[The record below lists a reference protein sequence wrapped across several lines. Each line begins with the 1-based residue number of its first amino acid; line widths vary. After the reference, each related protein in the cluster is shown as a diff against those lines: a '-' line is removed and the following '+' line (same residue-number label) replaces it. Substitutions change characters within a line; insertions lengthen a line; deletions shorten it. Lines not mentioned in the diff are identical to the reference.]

1 MFSHKLAK
9 EWMLQKPK
17 NLGTSNFEILS
28 NSGRRLIS
36 KFEGVIGY
44 PSICKWLGGGLKQ
57 IAETLQTSNGPI
69 SSVRKMV
76 GWGGPLK
83 TCVIGRNMEGRV
95 LPYANE
101 LGSAY
106 FDKNNPIAAP
116 YFTQEVLEDISKLNR
131 DWGNNWPKNIILGS
145 KLYKANQQF
154 ILDLK
159 KMGYTFIDLGG
170 SAGSEFYDME
180 IKEIF
185 N

>member
-1 MFSHKLAK
+1 
-9 EWMLQKPK
+9 
-17 NLGTSNFEILS
+17 
-28 NSGRRLIS
+28 
-36 KFEGVIGY
+36 
-44 PSICKWLGGGLKQ
+44 
-57 IAETLQTSNGPI
+57 
-69 SSVRKMV
+69 MV

-95 LPYANE
+95 IPYANE

-116 YFTQEVLEDISKLNR
+116 YFTQEVLDNIRDLNR
-131 DWGNNWPKNIILGS
+131 DHGYNWPMNVVLSS

-185 N
+185 K